1 MHGVRVFRPKWVG
14 PRGREEWSAGY
25 IQQEVRGRGEGR
37 EPHDLVVTDGAAI
50 ARLRH
55 GTLRGRTNRHGFKA
69 ECDNVHAASHRYFRN
84 QLEGMSCC
92 VHLRAAHPCTQPD
105 DDCLH
110 VIASAVVP
118 RTAEY
123 DLQDAAGKGPL
134 ARCATAAWL
143 CGYTSVGLCGSCYRG
158 VKRAVKCLCCLG
170 CGARRPR
177 TRNRAAPSSGASTP
191 RHENSETE
199 PRLMTRRNVKRSQ
212 LLFSFKERPPHCR

>member
-1 MHGVRVFRPKWVG
+1 
-14 PRGREEWSAGY
+14 
-25 IQQEVRGRGEGR
+25 
-37 EPHDLVVTDGAAI
+37 
-50 ARLRH
+50 
-55 GTLRGRTNRHGFKA
+55 
-69 ECDNVHAASHRYFRN
+69 
-84 QLEGMSCC
+84 MSCC
-92 VHLRAAHPCTQPD
+92 VHLCAARPCTQPD

-143 CGYTSVGLCGSCYRG
+143 CGYTSVGLCGSCYQG

-177 TRNRAAPSSGASTP
+177 TRNRAAPSSGTSTP

-199 PRLMTRRNVKRSQ
+199 SEIDDETQCQAESVAFLVQGKATPLSLTACKDAARGEKVIVAEFR
-212 LLFSFKERPPHCR
+212 CRDQQR